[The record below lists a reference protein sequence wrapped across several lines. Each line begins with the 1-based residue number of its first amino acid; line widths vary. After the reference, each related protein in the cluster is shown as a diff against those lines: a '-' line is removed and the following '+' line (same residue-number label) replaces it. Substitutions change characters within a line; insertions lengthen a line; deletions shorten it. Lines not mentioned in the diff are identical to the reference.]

1 MNLDECFENIV
12 VNEKDE
18 SEALKSA
25 TDFLKEILRLAGDQ

>member
-12 VNEKDE
+12 VNEKDA
-18 SEALKSA
+18 SEALKST